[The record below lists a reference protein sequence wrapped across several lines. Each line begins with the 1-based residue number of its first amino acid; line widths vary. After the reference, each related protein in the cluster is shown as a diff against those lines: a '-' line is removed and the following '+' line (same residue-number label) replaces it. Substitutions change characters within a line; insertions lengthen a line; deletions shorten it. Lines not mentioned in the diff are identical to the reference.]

1 MKSKEVYTGNISVS
15 FILLLGYYFYQHIA
29 FFIVGMSIL
38 FLTIVSVYTAR
49 IIALGLKKTFSFIGA
64 VNSRIILS
72 IFYLGILF
80 PISLLKRIVTKRDK
94 VKKDTKW
101 INTIDK
107 NYNFKELW

>member
-29 FFIVGMSIL
+29 FFLVGMSIL
-38 FLTIVSVYTAR
+38 FLSLVSETIAR
-49 IIALGLKKTFSFIGA
+49 YIALGLNKLFGFIGA
-64 VNSRIILS
+64 INSRIILS

-80 PISLLKRIVTKRDK
+80 PISFLKRIVTKKDK
-94 VKKDTKW
+94 VKNTKW

-107 NYNFKELW
+107 SYNFKELW